1 MNLHNSN
8 IIPDCGNCPTCS
20 ESLFGSFKGTELEA
34 ISNQKS
40 YALYKKGQYI
50 FREGHEPKGL
60 FCIHDGNVKITKISE
75 DGKEQIVRLAKPANF
90 IGYRALLCNDTYRA
104 SAIALMDTHV
114 CFFPK
119 ELYFQILHSK
129 PEVAAATINVLTR
142 DLKFA
147 ENMMMNM
154 AQKHVKGRIAEIL
167 LILEEFYGVYDKD
180 NTINTTLKREDI
192 GHLVGTTTE
201 TSIRIISE
209 LAKEG
214 VVELVGKKIRI
225 LNKIKL
231 TELANRTEFISKK

>member
-1 MNLHNSN
+1 MEPLPHKSFPSCSN
-8 IIPDCGNCPTCS
+8 CVTCS
-20 ESLFGSFKGTELEA
+20 ESIFSAFNANELEGL
-34 ISNQKS
+34 SKQKT

-50 FREGHEPKGL
+50 FKEGSEPKGL

-75 DGKEQIVRLAKPANF
+75 DSKEQIVRLAKPGNF
-90 IGYRALLCNDTYRA
+90 IGYRALLCNDIYHA
-104 SAIALMDTHV
+104 SAIALEDTHV
-114 CFFPK
+114 CFYSK
-119 ELYFQILHSK
+119 ELYFEMLHSK
-129 PEVAAATINVLTR
+129 PEVASQTINVLTR

-167 LILEEFYGVYDKD
+167 LILEEFYGIYDKD
-180 NTINTTLKREDI
+180 KTINTTLKREDI

-214 VVELVGKKIRI
+214 VVELVGKRIRI
-225 LNKIKL
+225 ADRAKII
-231 TELANRTEFISKK
+231 ELSNRSEIISKK